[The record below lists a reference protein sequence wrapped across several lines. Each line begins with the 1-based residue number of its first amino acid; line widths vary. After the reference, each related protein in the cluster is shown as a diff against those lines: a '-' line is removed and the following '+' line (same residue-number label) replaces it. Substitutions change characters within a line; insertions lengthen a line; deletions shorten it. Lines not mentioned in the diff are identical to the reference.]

1 MIAKRAKLIHDTR
14 FLGLDLILI
23 CDQETDS
30 DRTPSLVGI
39 ATLGIVDAGM
49 RKQNTQLTVL
59 CMDARTGYV
68 YGVMGRRHDWRCS
81 MPTSLG
87 IRSAA
92 TSSIPLAVMR

>member
-59 CMDARTGYV
+59 CMDARTG
-68 YGVMGRRHDWRCS
+68 
-81 MPTSLG
+81 
-87 IRSAA
+87 
-92 TSSIPLAVMR
+92 